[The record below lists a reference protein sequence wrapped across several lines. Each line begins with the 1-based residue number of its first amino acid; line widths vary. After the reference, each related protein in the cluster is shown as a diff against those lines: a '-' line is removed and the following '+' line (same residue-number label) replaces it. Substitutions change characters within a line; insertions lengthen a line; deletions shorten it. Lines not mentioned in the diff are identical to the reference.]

1 MVTMSPVLV
10 DIQIADLLFT
20 FTTNAVAYWFRHR
33 KWGNTCALR
42 LVLWY
47 LCLLWIPLYMYYPPN
62 CSFPIICRID
72 EEENAKNHY
81 QRSQPILLY
90 VHTSTTS
97 CWMER
102 SLDLLVQNKVP
113 MLPKLELVSSFL
125 LFSRQNAP
133 VTITQLLSSKT
144 NDGIYK
150 CTLLAKTWR
159 FLLNRW

>member
-1 MVTMSPVLV
+1 
-10 DIQIADLLFT
+10 
-20 FTTNAVAYWFRHR
+20 
-33 KWGNTCALR
+33 
-42 LVLWY
+42 
-47 LCLLWIPLYMYYPPN
+47 MYYPPN

-133 VTITQLLSSKT
+133 VTITQPLSSKT
-144 NDGIYK
+144 NNGIYR
-150 CTLLAKTWR
+150 CTRLAIMA
-159 FLLNRW
+159 LLNESMIVTSYAWDTLFSHVFLSVSNMDTNKP